1 MASEEAS
8 TLLGRQA
15 AAKVAEG
22 TNSNI
27 VENESANT
35 VFDKPIDLISHRV
48 ACTSTKESLTAD
60 SAATSSCCPSREKLA
75 KRGRLSNKK
84 CEVLTGQA
92 AKADEERVLPHN
104 LREPANICHKIQEMQ
119 QDTLL
124 NVPKLVDAGYTPIL
138 TLTITKEGID
148 VYITS
153 NVNFI
158 MSREAVLREWRMS
171 SDLRSIPL
179 EDKVTKDNAITQP
192 LRQLLQMNHQQS
204 YRERRMKMVSYVFVL
219 HSYRN
224 NQRL

>member
-1 MASEEAS
+1 MASKEAS

-104 LREPANICHKIQEMQ
+104 LREPANICHEVPEMQ

-138 TLTITKEGID
+138 TLTKEGID

-158 MSREAVLREWRMS
+158 VSREAVLREWRMG
-171 SDLRSIPL
+171 SDLWSIPL

-192 LRQLLQMNHQQS
+192 LRQLLPMNHQQS
-204 YRERRMKMVSYVFVL
+204 YSERRMKMISYACV
-219 HSYRN
+219 
-224 NQRL
+224 